1 MTSDSPR
8 HPEIQLS
15 SNLRQFFRTIV
26 DDAIRAHGYVAT
38 DAAETY
44 LVELLADYAR
54 PDQLT
59 GETLCRPLT
68 LLLEEAMQ
76 LTGPERF
83 ERLRI
88 LGDGVLYVTGFF
100 GDHLDT
106 RGVARSYVNALG
118 ARAYDGA
125 AAMLRGVTLVS
136 GGDGTTP
143 DLFRELS
150 EKFSMFADLLSRVA
164 DGIQV
169 NSARS
174 DKAMLKLY
182 ERWLRTGS
190 PELAQALCARGM
202 MPVRGDHTLH

>member
-1 MTSDSPR
+1 MSSETVP
-8 HPEIQLS
+8 HPDIELS
-15 SNLRQFFRTIV
+15 SSLTQFFRDV
-26 DDAIRAHGYVAT
+26 VQDAIRAHGYEAT
-38 DAAETY
+38 NAAETY
-44 LVELLADYAR
+44 LVALLTDYAR

-68 LLLEEAMQ
+68 LLLQEAMQ

-83 ERLRI
+83 ERLRV

-125 AAMLRGVTLVS
+125 AAMLRGVTIGVS
-136 GGDGTTP
+136 PDPSSP
-143 DLFRELS
+143 DLFRELA
-150 EKFSMFADLLSRVA
+150 EKFPMFVELLSRIA
-164 DGIQV
+164 DGIHV

-174 DKAMLKLY
+174 DRAMLKLY
-182 ERWLRTGS
+182 ERWLKTGS
-190 PELAQALCARGM
+190 QELAQGLFARGLV
-202 MPVRGDHTLH
+202 PLRGDHTLH

>member
-1 MTSDSPR
+1 MSSELRAPD
-8 HPEIQLS
+8 IDLS
-15 SNLRQFFRTIV
+15 SSLTQYFRDIV
-26 DDAIRAHGYVAT
+26 EGAIRAHGYETT

-44 LVELLADYAR
+44 LVALLADYAR
-54 PDQLT
+54 PDALT
-59 GETLCRPLT
+59 AETLCRPLT

-76 LTGPERF
+76 SPGAARF

-100 GDHLDT
+100 GDHFDT

-118 ARAYDGA
+118 ARAYDA
-125 AAMLRGVTLVS
+125 AAGMLNAMAAAPHTDAQRCDV
-136 GGDGTTP
+136 
-143 DLFRELS
+143 FRELS
-150 EKFSMFADLLSRVA
+150 EKFPMFVELFSRIA

-174 DKAMLKLY
+174 DRAMLRLY

-190 PELAQALCARGM
+190 QELAQGLWSHGLV
-202 MPVRGDHTLH
+202 PVRGDHTLH